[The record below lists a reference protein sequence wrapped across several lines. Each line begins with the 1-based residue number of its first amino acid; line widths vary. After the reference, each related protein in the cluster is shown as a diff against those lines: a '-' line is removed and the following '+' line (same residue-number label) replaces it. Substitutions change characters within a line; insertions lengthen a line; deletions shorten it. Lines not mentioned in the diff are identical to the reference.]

1 MNRTNGRIKMRS
13 FLRNASRYPGVWLAG
28 MLFPWVSFAQEGAAA
43 AGAGPIGA
51 LGAALGIGIAV
62 FGAALAQGR
71 IAGSY
76 MEGVSR
82 NPGAD
87 KVMKTQ
93 LILSLVFVETL
104 VIFTLGIVVMV
115 VLKI

>member
-1 MNRTNGRIKMRS
+1 MRRLFNRS
-13 FLRNASRYPGVWLAG
+13 WLLLAG
-28 MLFPWVSFAQEGAAA
+28 ALFPWVSFAEEHGAAVA
-43 AGAGPIGA
+43 AGPAGQWGA

-62 FGAALAQGR
+62 VGAALAQGR
-71 IAGSY
+71 IASAY
-76 MEGVSR
+76 LEGVSR

-115 VLKI
+115 VLKV